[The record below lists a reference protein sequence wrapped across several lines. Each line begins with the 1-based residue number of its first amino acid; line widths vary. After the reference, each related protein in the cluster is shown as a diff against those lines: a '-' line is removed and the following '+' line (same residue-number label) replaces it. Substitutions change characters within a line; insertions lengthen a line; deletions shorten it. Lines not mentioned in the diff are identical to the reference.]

1 MDYKNIKTGKI
12 YDVVSEDTINA
23 TNAQDGQRM
32 VAYIGDK
39 MDGSGKKAVYVREYD
54 EFHEKFTVVK

>member
-39 MDGSGKKAVYVREYD
+39 MDGSQKKAVYVREYN